1 MIPSTHCCDE
11 VGLIFL
17 WKSSVGSDRAAPYAG
32 RPQLYMNQL
41 ERFSCFIAWRR
52 IGVWATSLS
61 ADRGLPIA
69 NSRANRVMHYI
80 ASIRTPCQ
88 TVPRLMPGRFYA
100 FIAAAGLALG
110 GCGLTPVHTVDAP
123 SIPTPLIRK
132 IPLTLGVHYA
142 SELRSSVAV
151 IPEGTWLVGAP
162 SIAAF
167 DAALRGL
174 FVDVVAIDKWPSIVE
189 GSEVSGV
196 LVPTLQNQRL
206 TQWHVKTQLVYRIQ
220 LFSRTGEVLG
230 DWSVSGVASRSQ
242 HDLALVQAS
251 SLLQDT
257 LRSAAAALIASFF
270 IDPQARSWLEA
281 NGVNPDAMR

>member
-1 MIPSTHCCDE
+1 
-11 VGLIFL
+11 
-17 WKSSVGSDRAAPYAG
+17 
-32 RPQLYMNQL
+32 MNQL

-52 IGVWATSLS
+52 IGAWATSLS
-61 ADRGLPIA
+61 ADRRRPIA
-69 NSRANRVMHYI
+69 NGRANRVVHYI
-80 ASIRTPCQ
+80 ASIRTACQ
-88 TVPRLMPGRFYA
+88 KVPRLVPGRFYA
-100 FIAAAGLALG
+100 FIATAGLALG
-110 GCGLTPVHTVDAP
+110 GCGLSPVHNVDAP
-123 SIPTPLIRK
+123 SIPTPLVRK
-132 IPLTLGVHYA
+132 IPLTLGVHYP
-142 SELRSSVAV
+142 SELRSSGVV
-151 IPEGTWLVGAP
+151 VQGEEKWLVGAP

-174 FVDVVAIDKWPSIVE
+174 FVDVAPIDKWPSIVE
-189 GSEVSGV
+189 GSELSGV
-196 LVPTLQNQRL
+196 LVPTLQSQSL

-242 HDLALVQAS
+242 HDRTLVQPS